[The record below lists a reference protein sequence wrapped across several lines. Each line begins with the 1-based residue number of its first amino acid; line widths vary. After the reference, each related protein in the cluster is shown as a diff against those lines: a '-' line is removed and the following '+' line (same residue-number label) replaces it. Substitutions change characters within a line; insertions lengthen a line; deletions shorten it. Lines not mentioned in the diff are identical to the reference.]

1 LAHAAFSC
9 ARLNIQ
15 NSFAFGAMREKLGPM
30 DQRVILVTGATD
42 GIGRETALEL
52 LRRGARVL
60 VHGRN
65 AEKASKV
72 VKDLSHES
80 GSSALSPVSADL
92 SSMAEVRR
100 LAKDIEGQTDRLDV
114 LINNA
119 GVFAHERKLTVDGFE
134 TTFAVNHLAP
144 FLLTH
149 LLLPKLQQS
158 TQGRI
163 VTVSSIAHSR
173 GRIDFDDLKSERY
186 FHGYTAYAA
195 SKLANVLF
203 AYEMARRLA
212 GSRVTSN
219 ALHPGVITTKLLK
232 SGFGMGGA
240 SVQQGAATS
249 VKLAIDPALATTT
262 GKYFADEREQ
272 ASSAAS
278 HDRQLQKRL
287 YEVSAKLVGIE
298 GIEGLPAVD

>member
-1 LAHAAFSC
+1 
-9 ARLNIQ
+9 
-15 NSFAFGAMREKLGPM
+15 M

-42 GIGRETALEL
+42 GIGRQTALEL
-52 LRRGARVL
+52 LRSGARVI

-65 AEKASKV
+65 RAKTSQV
-72 VKDLSHES
+72 VEELKREA
-80 GSSALSPVSADL
+80 GSSSVSPVFADL

-100 LAKDIEGQTDRLDV
+100 LADEVAAQVERLDV

-119 GVFAHERKLTVDGFE
+119 GVFLHERLLTTDGFE

-149 LLLPKLQQS
+149 LLLPKLEQS
-158 TQGRI
+158 VQGRI

-173 GRIDFDDLKSERY
+173 GRIDFGDLQSERY
-186 FHGYTAYAA
+186 FHGYTAYAT

-203 AYEMARRLA
+203 AYEMARRL
-212 GSRVTSN
+212 GKSRVTSN

-232 SGFGMGGA
+232 SGFGTTGA
-240 SVQQGAATS
+240 SLSRGAATS
-249 VKLAIDPALATTT
+249 VKLALDSTLDSVT

-272 ASSAAS
+272 ASSATS
-278 HDRQLQKRL
+278 HDRQLQKRF
-287 YEVSAKLVGIE
+287 YEVSAELVGVR
-298 GIEGLPAVD
+298 GLPAVD

>member
-1 LAHAAFSC
+1 
-9 ARLNIQ
+9 
-15 NSFAFGAMREKLGPM
+15 MREKLPRM

-42 GIGRETALEL
+42 GIGRQTAFEL

-65 AEKASKV
+65 AEKAAAV
-72 VKDLSHES
+72 ARDLSRES
-80 GSSALSPVSADL
+80 GSSASLPVHADL

-100 LAKDIEGQTDRLDV
+100 LAKDVEMQTDRLDV
-114 LINNA
+114 LVNNA
-119 GVFAHERKLTVDGFE
+119 GVFLHERKLTVDGFE

-149 LLLPKLQQS
+149 LLLPKLQES

-173 GRIDFDDLKSERY
+173 GRIDFDDLTSERY

-203 AYEMARRLA
+203 AYEMARRLR
-212 GSRVTSN
+212 GSHVTSN
-219 ALHPGVITTKLLK
+219 VLHPGVITTKLLK

-249 VKLAIDPALATTT
+249 VKLALDATLFTTT

-278 HDRQLQKRL
+278 HERQLQKRL
-287 YEVSAKLVGIE
+287 YDVSKNLVGID
-298 GIEGLPAVD
+298 GLPEVDERIA